1 MYKEEKS
8 YLNER
13 NRWRQLQRRRKKR
26 KIWNTAVTFVDDETY
41 EAVLCGYDADTDL
54 AMLKVDTSALSESTY
69 SQIHVVEIGDSDAL
83 EVGEQVVAI
92 GNALGYGQ
100 SVTTGIVSAV
110 NRSISEDTHS
120 SSIFALAAA
129 GFLVSFS
136 KLKTEETIQ
145 ADTTEITKNKA
156 KLVYTEMYQDSV
168 EEKIAEE
175 KSSGI
180 YTEDQMLIEENP
192 YGTNTLSLYVYF
204 TTEEPVSVSY
214 NVSVPDSSVADFSQI
229 PAGEDGF
236 DTEHE
241 FQVLGL
247 IPEES
252 NTITFTLT
260 KEDGSVKTRTYVH
273 EMGELSGEEEL
284 RLVQTKAAEE
294 GERVTDGFYVILGN
308 DSDEEDFMYYY
319 DSSGILRGE
328 IPLIGYRSHRL
339 LFQDNLM
346 YYSISDSKIAAV
358 NALGKVE
365 KIYDTGA
372 YRLHHDYVFD
382 DEGNLL
388 VLATDTESASVEDQ
402 IIRINTQ
409 TGEISCVLDLEDL
422 FSDYKETCT
431 ANEDGEL
438 DWMHINTIQ
447 WISDES
453 ILLSSRET
461 STILMIADIYGSPQ
475 VEYMIGEESFW
486 QGTGYEE
493 LLLKKD
499 ESMGTFSNTGGQHS
513 ITYVEDESLN
523 EGEYSL
529 YLFDNNFGISESNP
543 DYDWE
548 QIDGIETS
556 MKDGKTSYYYKYKVD
571 ENNGTYSLVQSF
583 AVPYSAYVSSAQEYD
598 GNIIIDSGM
607 QGIFGEYDS
616 NGNLIQEFQMTLAD
630 EYIYRVYKYDFR
642 NFYFAG

>member
-1 MYKEEKS
+1 MRIEKS
-8 YLNER
+8 
-13 NRWRQLQRRRKKR
+13 KK
-26 KIWNTAVTFVDDETY
+26 KI
-41 EAVLCGYDADTDL
+41 
-54 AMLKVDTSALSESTY
+54 
-69 SQIHVVEIGDSDAL
+69 
-83 EVGEQVVAI
+83 VGI
-92 GNALGYGQ
+92 
-100 SVTTGIVSAV
+100 
-110 NRSISEDTHS
+110 
-120 SSIFALAAA
+120 IFALAAA
-129 GFLVSFS
+129 GLLVSFS
-136 KLKTEETIQ
+136 KMSIEESIQAKPEKVTENEVKSIYTEE
-145 ADTTEITKNKA
+145 
-156 KLVYTEMYQDSV
+156 YQEAV
-168 EEKIAEE
+168 EEQIEEE
-175 KSSGI
+175 KKSRV
-180 YTEDQMLIEENP
+180 YTEDQMLVKENP

-204 TTEEPVSVSY
+204 TTEDFVSVSY
-214 NVSVPDSSVADFSQI
+214 TVSVADESIDDFSQT
-229 PAGEDGF
+229 PAGEDNF
-236 DTEHE
+236 DMEHE

-247 IPEES
+247 IPGES

-260 KEDGSVKTRTYVH
+260 KEDGSVETRSYVH

-284 RLVQTKAAEE
+284 KLQQTKEAEE
-294 GERVTDGFYVILGN
+294 DEMVTDGLYVILGN
-308 DSDEEDFMYYY
+308 DSEEKDFMYYY
-319 DSSGILRGE
+319 DNSGVLRGE

-339 LFQDNLM
+339 LFQNNLM
-346 YYSISDSKIAAV
+346 YYSISESKIAAV

-365 KIYDTGA
+365 EIYDTGTFN
-372 YRLHHDYVFD
+372 LHHDYAFD

-402 IIRINTQ
+402 IIQINTQ

-447 WISDES
+447 WIGDES

-523 EGEYSL
+523 EGEYYL
-529 YLFDNNFGISESNP
+529 YLFDNNFGISKSNP
-543 DYDWE
+543 SYDWE

-583 AVPYSAYVSSAQEYD
+583 AVPYSDYVSSAQEYD

-616 NGNLIQEFQMTLAD
+616 NGNLVQEFQMKLAD
-630 EYIYRVYKYDFR
+630 EYIYRVYKYDFKD
-642 NFYFAG
+642 FYFAE